1 MTTKWDVVAALKKSG
16 LLSSDRIIMMML
28 VDVADAETAYVAE
41 QWSPSL
47 TELARWTGLGRS
59 TVAARLDELERLG
72 WVKRERPPTAEA
84 IARGA
89 RTCYHLTIGET
100 VEKAKP
106 SRPANP
112 TRTSPAAGPVQAS
125 DQVTAGSPDA
135 GLVQPLD
142 EGSPAAG
149 LPLVRW
155 TQEPPSYGG
164 WFTHQFP
171 PRAHHSTVDGCRR
184 RGDPGEAE
192 ANEATRTAPRR
203 RRTALRRTRRPPRPP
218 RLQAP
223 RSHRRLAQRRPA
235 PHRRRRDRPEHRAG
249 GPGLVPSRRLLE
261 GQHPR
266 HPEVP
271 QAVRHAPLAHG
282 IRPRPP
288 PHRLPRPTE
297 PRHRR
302 LPEGLLTDEHALR
315 RQRCRRPARRP
326 LP

>member
-149 LPLVRW
+149 LPLVQPLDLPSPAAGHKNHPP
-155 TQEPPSYGG
+155 TEGGSPTSSHQEPTTPPSTAAAAEETPAKPKRTKRPEPHRADVERLCAALADHRARLGCKRPEVTDAWRKDARLLIDADEIDLNTALAVLDWSQADDFWKANIRG
-164 WFTHQFP
+164 IPKFRKQFDTL
-171 PRAHHSTVDGCRR
+171 RLRMESD
-184 RGDPGEAE
+184 RG
-192 ANEATRTAPRR
+192 R
-203 RRTALRRTRRPPRPP
+203 RRTAYQDPPN
-218 RLQAP
+218 
-223 RSHRRLAQRRPA
+223 
-235 PHRRRRDRPEHRAG
+235 RDTAAYRK
-249 GPGLVPSRRLLE
+249 
-261 GQHPR
+261 
-266 HPEVP
+266 
-271 QAVRHAPLAHG
+271 
-282 IRPRPP
+282 
-288 PHRLPRPTE
+288 
-297 PRHRR
+297 
-302 LPEGLLTDEHALR
+302 DF
-315 RQRCRRPARRP
+315 
-326 LP
+326 